1 MGRQIKNYRSWLD
14 VENDKSLGNVVAVN
28 HFTKGPTNRL
38 ARIIELQVDSIFNK
52 KGRIGGT
59 HIKKET
65 SV

>member
-38 ARIIELQVDSIFNK
+38 ARIIELQPTNRRK
-52 KGRIGGT
+52 LTMCALAYR
-59 HIKKET
+59 
-65 SV
+65 